1 MAFTWA
7 STSLSISWTTVQTSW
22 MVFRIPIL
30 RSPTW
35 RKWIW
40 ISMINR
46 SLKSGLWML
55 ILKSG
60 SFFVGLSYKFR
71 IWSTWL
77 WHFIAKLVQRR
88 SLNFDAKIWI
98 HWSLGPPNFRRASIW
113 KYSLAWNPPNQIS
126 SNWQD
131 RQWYP
136 AADLKLIW
144 WLHCSQIVCKN
155 VAFLGNS
162 RMTTLSATL
171 NLNQQYMDYI

>member
-1 MAFTWA
+1 
-7 STSLSISWTTVQTSW
+7 
-22 MVFRIPIL
+22 
-30 RSPTW
+30 
-35 RKWIW
+35 
-40 ISMINR
+40 MINR
-46 SLKSGLWML
+46 SLKSGLRML

-98 HWSLGPPNFRRASIW
+98 YWSLGPPNFRRASIW
-113 KYSLAWNPPNQIS
+113 KYSLAWNPPNQTS

-144 WLHCSQIVCKN
+144 WLHCSQIVTSSSDIQFHFISAFRMN
-155 VAFLGNS
+155 VLWNSEARELNKRFLITQSFNF
-162 RMTTLSATL
+162 
-171 NLNQQYMDYI
+171 

>member
-1 MAFTWA
+1 
-7 STSLSISWTTVQTSW
+7 
-22 MVFRIPIL
+22 
-30 RSPTW
+30 
-35 RKWIW
+35 
-40 ISMINR
+40 MINR

-155 VAFLGNS
+155 VAFLGNDNS
-162 RMTTLSATL
+162 KCNFEFGSAVYGLYLELAQPVVGFNIGLCTKIINYANQVIDCVIGKPKLCLLSHL
-171 NLNQQYMDYI
+171 